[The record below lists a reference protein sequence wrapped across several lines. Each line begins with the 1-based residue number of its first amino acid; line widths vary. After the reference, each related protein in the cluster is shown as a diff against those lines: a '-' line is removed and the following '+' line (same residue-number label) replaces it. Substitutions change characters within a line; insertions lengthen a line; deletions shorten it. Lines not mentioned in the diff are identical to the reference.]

1 MLAEALTDT
10 EAPLVEGKITDY
22 TFTVK
27 FLKLRLFG
35 GTTKPFTLSVFKV
48 GKSKQS
54 PMIPSLL

>member
-10 EAPLVEGKITDY
+10 APLVEGKITDY

-48 GKSKQS
+48 GRVNNH
-54 PMIPSLL
+54 L